1 MYRGI
6 NEVKLLRPDIAD
18 LLQDYT
24 SIQLDIDDKRVK
36 SAALIAQ
43 NIDIERVIG
52 KGVLSRFVCVD
63 ESELSDEDRCIYEYL
78 IPAWCY
84 FTYSRLLLM
93 FHGSF
98 SDSGFEIDSE
108 GTDRNIAK
116 SVSKEHKSVAEHY
129 MEKVI
134 ECLPS
139 TDCEKVQQKN
149 KLTPRV
155 RVFGGKENRAS
166 N

>member
-1 MYRGI
+1 MYRGV
-6 NEVKLLRPDIAD
+6 NEVKLLRPDIVD

-24 SIQLDIDDKRVK
+24 SIQLDIDEKRVK
-36 SAALIAQ
+36 AAALIAQ
-43 NIDIERVIG
+43 NIDIGRVIS
-52 KGVLSRFVCVD
+52 KEVLDRFICVE
-63 ESELSDEDRCIYEYL
+63 ESELSDEDLCIYEHL

-98 SDSGFEIDSE
+98 SDSGFEIDTE

-116 SVSKEHKSVAEHY
+116 SVSKEHKGVAEHY

-134 ECLPS
+134 ECLPNS
-139 TDCEKVQQKN
+139 DCEKIHQKN
-149 KLTPRV
+149 KLVPRV
-155 RVFGGKENRAS
+155 RVFGGKERRSS